1 MGFMADRLFGD
12 PARWHPVAGFG
23 TTAARLEKL
32 VYRDQRPAGIGYTT
46 TLVAGAS
53 ILGAVLERRSFKVA
67 ATAVGTWVVLGGRS
81 LEREALEVGRFLS
94 VGDLPSARTQVGRL
108 VGRRTAEMSEIQVA
122 RAAVESMAENTSDA
136 VVAPL
141 FWGAVLGTPGLLG
154 YRAIN
159 TLDAMVGHHNPRYEN
174 FGWAAAKLDD
184 VANYL
189 PARLAAALTVI
200 AAPAGR
206 RQHTAVI
213 RRRDGHRHPSPNGG
227 QVEAAFAG
235 ALDVRLG
242 GVNDYGDHI
251 EERPTLGDG
260 RQVSGPDIQRAA
272 SLARRVDRLAAGV
285 AVGVALLVGLLKRA
299 VVQRISEGKQ

>member
-23 TTAARLEKL
+23 TTAARFEKL

-53 ILGAVLERRSFKVA
+53 ILGAVLERRLFKVA
-67 ATAVGTWVVLGGRS
+67 VTAVGTWVVLGGRS

-108 VGRRTAEMSEIQVA
+108 VGRRTAELSEIQVA

-189 PARLAAALTVI
+189 PARLAAAMTVI
-200 AAPAGR
+200 AAPADR

-272 SLARRVDRLAAGV
+272 DLARRVDRLAAGV